1 MKTTEVKKAV
11 VIFSGGQ
18 DSTTILFWAIKM
30 LGAENVETVT
40 FEYGQKHSIEVQQ
53 SKIICESVKVKQ
65 TIIDISFLGTIVESA
80 LTSNGDVNKTNKK
93 GLPDSFVP
101 NRNQL
106 FITLAHAYAQ
116 KIDAQWLVTGVC
128 QTDYSGYPDCRHD
141 FITEIEKT
149 SNLGSDS
156 NISIQTPLMYL
167 NKKETWNL
175 AAKLGCLEQVVLL
188 SHTCYNGNR
197 EKFNAWGY
205 GCGECPACKLRE
217 NGYNEFVN

>member
-1 MKTTEVKKAV
+1 M
-11 VIFSGGQ
+11 
-18 DSTTILFWAIKM
+18 
-30 LGAENVETVT
+30 
-40 FEYGQKHSIEVQQ
+40 
-53 SKIICESVKVKQ
+53 
-65 TIIDISFLGTIVESA
+65 
-80 LTSNGDVNKTNKK
+80 
-93 GLPDSFVP
+93 
-101 NRNQL
+101 

-141 FITEIEKT
+141 FIKEIEKT

-167 NKKETWNL
+167 NKKETWYM